1 MATYKITP
9 PTVTDG
15 LVLNLDAANPR
26 SMPGLPASNL
36 LRYSE
41 QFDQSSW
48 ALSAV
53 TITANAVNA
62 PNGTLT
68 ADKLI
73 SDATSTTHH
82 IIQAFTTSSYGNST
96 NLTYRGY
103 IKAAGYNYVYI
114 RCSNAESA
122 NDTIINLTNGNIE
135 AFTTGTTY
143 LNVTSL
149 GDGWYQ
155 FLLTR
160 PANTGVIP
168 PFILFRPLPTNV
180 NSTTYTGDGTS
191 GIYLWGA
198 QVSTYPSVIPYVQTT
213 ATAITGSTPT
223 WTDISGNNGSGSLS
237 NVGFDTNKKCL
248 LFTSSSQSSCTL
260 NNSSLLN
267 FNTGSF
273 SIETVVQ
280 LTATASGTVN
290 SLYVKRAN
298 TSGIGS
304 FKGYNYRV
312 INSTTTNASLI
323 ISVDNGNTGDYTYL
337 TPTFPYYNM
346 IHSVLIFD
354 VSTLKLKEYRN
365 GKLTSTTNTGVMTG
379 SSYNTNSNLVLGKL
393 EGNSLDA
400 EYYTFKAYNKALS
413 EAEVIQNY
421 NATKIRFN
429 LT

>member
-26 SMPGLPASNL
+26 S
-36 LRYSE
+36 Y
-41 QFDQSSW
+41 
-48 ALSAV
+48 
-53 TITANAVNA
+53 
-62 PNGTLT
+62 
-68 ADKLI
+68 
-73 SDATSTTHH
+73 
-82 IIQAFTTSSYGNST
+82 
-96 NLTYRGY
+96 
-103 IKAAGYNYVYI
+103 
-114 RCSNAESA
+114 
-122 NDTIINLTNGNIE
+122 
-135 AFTTGTTY
+135 
-143 LNVTSL
+143 
-149 GDGWYQ
+149 
-155 FLLTR
+155 
-160 PANTGVIP
+160 
-168 PFILFRPLPTNV
+168 
-180 NSTTYTGDGTS
+180 TS
-191 GIYLWGA
+191 G
-198 QVSTYPSVIPYVQTT
+198 STR
-213 ATAITGSTPT
+213 

-237 NVGFDTNKKCL
+237 NVGFDSNKKCL

-290 SLYVKRAN
+290 SLYVKRS
-298 TSGIGS
+298 TTTGLGS
-304 FKGYNYRV
+304 FKGYGYRV
-312 INSTTTNASLI
+312 LNSTTTNASTI
-323 ISVDNGNTGDYTYL
+323 ISVDNGTASNNGDYTYL
-337 TPTFPYYNM
+337 TPAFPYFNM

-379 SSYNTNSNLVLGKL
+379 SFYNTNSNLVLGKL